1 MCPKDAP
8 HGTLQAFCI
17 MHPKDV
23 HHVALCA
30 IHHSAAFRGS
40 SLPGLGRAQRTF
52 PHRATSC
59 PVFRP
64 AYSSKRSGFRASPL
78 QFPRAAARQKNI
90 STRAPKAQCVRPH
103 STVPSLT
110 HAPKSLPQRQGRG
123 RGRCRSEAEADEGMV
138 LPIGKNRSPPEV
150 RSTGAGACLS
160 SAGGELA
167 CHLRTSLPRG

>member
-1 MCPKDAP
+1 MCPKDAH
-8 HGTLQAFCI
+8 HGTPQAFCI

-40 SLPGLGRAQRTF
+40 FLPGLGRAQRTF

-78 QFPRAAARQKNI
+78 QFPRAAARLKNT

-103 STVPSLT
+103 QHPPCLT
-110 HAPKSLPQRQGRG
+110 HAPKCLPQRRGRG
-123 RGRCRSEAEADEGMV
+123 RGRWPHGGRSLKVERFERD
-138 LPIGKNRSPPEV
+138 SPVDCLGQISRPEH
-150 RSTGAGACLS
+150 RAFSKRKHGA
-160 SAGGELA
+160 
-167 CHLRTSLPRG
+167 